1 MGRRDSESQTKPG
14 GLPVTSRLLRDHEVL
29 TPEMTDKDGADVRVP
44 NGRKCFRAVSL
55 DFCGQY
61 VSQMRHILWRWAWK
75 GSNMAA
81 QTSMLHVRVDNQLK
95 AQAAEKLAGFGL
107 TVSDA
112 VRILLTR
119 VVKEG
124 ALPAGFTADNE
135 AYDGW
140 FRAKVREALADMRP
154 AVSNEQ
160 AMEDAQALI
169 DRKHRLHAGA

>member
-1 MGRRDSESQTKPG
+1 
-14 GLPVTSRLLRDHEVL
+14 
-29 TPEMTDKDGADVRVP
+29 
-44 NGRKCFRAVSL
+44 
-55 DFCGQY
+55 
-61 VSQMRHILWRWAWK
+61 
-75 GSNMAA
+75 MAA